1 MGLFKKNKEEI
12 MKEIYYNP
20 KGIKNFTGNS
30 LNSIYLI
37 INDKSECLE
46 FQNATSAKE
55 TFFSV
60 GFSDL
65 YSISRY
71 TETNLASALTTW
83 VDKNA
88 KSELIFLTKIEYV
101 ENNEIKNILLEE
113 AWIGKKKRIEFTE
126 NIIKRIPKEHPK
138 LDKTVENNDDAIQQ
152 VKGLKELLDM
162 GAITEEEFNK
172 KKKELLNL

>member
-1 MGLFKKNKEEI
+1 MGLFKKSRDEVLKE
-12 MKEIYYNP
+12 MYHNS
-20 KGIKNFTGNS
+20 KGIRNFIG
-30 LNSIYLI
+30 NSIYILI
-37 INDKSECLE
+37 DDKEECLK
-46 FQNATSAKE
+46 FQDAVKKNILDFRIK
-55 TFFSV
+55 
-60 GFSDL
+60 FSDL

-71 TETNLASALTTW
+71 TETNLASSLTTW

-126 NIIKRIPKEHPK
+126 NVIKRIPKEQPK
-138 LDKTVENNDDAIQQ
+138 LEKTARNNDDVIQQ
-152 VKGLKELLDM
+152 VKGLKELLDI